1 MTTVVHSR
9 SQNENEFEVR
19 FVVRKEK
26 NPELFNKMKKYPEVQ
41 WSTFC
46 KLKISEY
53 CNERVKK

>member
-9 SQNENEFEVR
+9 SQNKNEFEVR
-19 FVVRKEK
+19 FVVRKK
-26 NPELFNKMKKYPEVQ
+26 RDPELFSLMKKYPEVQ

-53 CNERVKK
+53 CNDREKK